1 MYIPSHFEVT
11 DREEVYR
18 FIRAN
23 SFGQLISSVEGRAF
37 SSHLPFLLG
46 TNEQSL
52 VCHVAKSN
60 PQWQSIENQEVLI
73 TFQGPHDY
81 ISPSWY
87 HSPGV
92 PTWNYQA
99 VHIYGKA
106 SLVTDY
112 DKLASIVKEL
122 SDVHEASLEIPWQAK
137 YKESLLNIIVGIEIQ
152 ITEFQCKYK
161 LSQNRPENDQQQIIK
176 ELKRSGAL
184 AMAREMQNNN

>member
-37 SSHLPFLLG
+37 SSHLPFLLSTDG
-46 TNEQSL
+46 QSL

-60 PQWQSIENQEVLI
+60 PQWQSIENQEVLL

-99 VHIYGKA
+99 VNVYGKA
-106 SLVTDY
+106 SLVTDS

-122 SDVHEASLEIPWQAK
+122 SDTHEASLETPWQAK
-137 YKESLLNIIVGIEIQ
+137 YKESVLNIIIGIEIQ
-152 ITEFQCKYK
+152 ITELQCKYK
-161 LSQNRPENDQQQIIK
+161 LSQNRPEIDQQQIIK
-176 ELKRSGAL
+176 KLKKSGSFTL
-184 AMAREMQNNN
+184 AKAMKNNN